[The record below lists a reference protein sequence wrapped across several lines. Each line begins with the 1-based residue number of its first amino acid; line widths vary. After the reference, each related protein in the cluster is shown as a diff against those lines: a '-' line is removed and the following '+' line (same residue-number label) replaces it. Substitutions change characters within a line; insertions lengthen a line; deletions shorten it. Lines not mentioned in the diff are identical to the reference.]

1 MAEIDLI
8 KNLECISLVIPNR
21 LLKLQGYL
29 LRKDSKEFL
38 EIIIYKG
45 FSSSTTHQTEID
57 SEKKVVKF
65 DYFFTKFILYRAPL
79 IKGLEEIIRE
89 NENSLFF
96 YSKRIGFKSTIYKLI
111 IFAHLSHNLVFSI
124 PLTVIF

>member
-8 KNLECISLVIPNR
+8 KNLEYISFMIPDR

-29 LRKDSKEFL
+29 LKKDSREFL

-45 FSSSTTHQTEID
+45 FSSSTTHQTEIN
-57 SEKKVVKF
+57 SEKRVVKV
-65 DYFFTKFILYRAPL
+65 DHFFTKFILYKAPL
-79 IKGLEEIIRE
+79 TRGLEEIIRE

-96 YSKRIGFKSTIYKLI
+96 LNQENWI
-111 IFAHLSHNLVFSI
+111 
-124 PLTVIF
+124 

>member
-8 KNLECISLVIPNR
+8 KNLEHISLMIPNR
-21 LLKLQGYL
+21 LLKLHGYL

-45 FSSSTTHQTEID
+45 FSCSTTHQTEID

-65 DYFFTKFILYRAPL
+65 DYFLTKFILYRAPL

-96 YSKRIGFKSTIYKLI
+96 LNQENWI
-111 IFAHLSHNLVFSI
+111 
-124 PLTVIF
+124 

>member
-1 MAEIDLI
+1 MVDSDLI
-8 KNLECISLVIPNR
+8 KNLEKISFMIPNR

-29 LRKDSKEFL
+29 IREDSKEFL

-65 DYFFTKFILYRAPL
+65 EHFFTKFILYKAPL
-79 IKGLEEIIRE
+79 IKGLNEIIRE
-89 NENSLFF
+89 NKNSLFF
-96 YSKRIGFKSTIYKLI
+96 LNQENWI
-111 IFAHLSHNLVFSI
+111 
-124 PLTVIF
+124 

>member
-8 KNLECISLVIPNR
+8 KNLEYISLIISNR

-45 FSSSTTHQTEID
+45 FSSSTTHHTEID

-79 IKGLEEIIRE
+79 IKGLEEIIRG
-89 NENSLFF
+89 NKNSLFF
-96 YSKRIGFKSTIYKLI
+96 
-111 IFAHLSHNLVFSI
+111 
-124 PLTVIF
+124 

>member
-8 KNLECISLVIPNR
+8 KNLEHISFMIPNR

-29 LRKDSKEFL
+29 LREDYKEML

-65 DYFFTKFILYRAPL
+65 DPFFTKFILYRAPL
-79 IKGLEEIIRE
+79 NIGLEEIIRE
-89 NENSLFF
+89 NTNSLFF
-96 YSKRIGFKSTIYKLI
+96 LNKENWI
-111 IFAHLSHNLVFSI
+111 
-124 PLTVIF
+124 

>member
-8 KNLECISLVIPNR
+8 KNLEHISLMIPNR

-45 FSSSTTHQTEID
+45 FSSSTTHQTEIN
-57 SEKKVVKF
+57 SEKRVVNV
-65 DYFFTKFILYRAPL
+65 DHFFTKFILYKAPL
-79 IKGLEEIIRE
+79 TRGLEEIIRE

-96 YSKRIGFKSTIYKLI
+96 LNQENWI
-111 IFAHLSHNLVFSI
+111 
-124 PLTVIF
+124 

>member
-1 MAEIDLI
+1 MEEIDLI
-8 KNLECISLVIPNR
+8 KNLEYISLLIPNR

-29 LRKDSKEFL
+29 LKEDSREFL

-45 FSSSTTHQTEID
+45 FSSSTTHQIEID
-57 SEKKVVKF
+57 SEKKVINS
-65 DYFFTKFILYRAPL
+65 DHFFTKFILYKAPL

-96 YSKRIGFKSTIYKLI
+96 LNQKNWI
-111 IFAHLSHNLVFSI
+111 
-124 PLTVIF
+124 